1 MKYGFFESPLGIIK
15 ISYEEKIRKIELVDE
30 IDENSDENSE
40 ENDLFILFK
49 NQLLEYFEGKRTG
62 FDHLELLDPKGTA
75 FQKSVWQALL
85 KIPYGKT
92 RSYKE
97 IAKAIGKPGATQAV
111 GTAVGK
117 NPILIIVPC
126 HRVIRADGSI
136 GGFAYGSQIKR
147 RLLEIEGINFPS

>member
-30 IDENSDENSE
+30 IDENSE
-40 ENDLFILFK
+40 ENGLFILFK
-49 NQLLEYFEGKRTG
+49 NQLLEYFVGKRTG

-97 IAKAIGKPGATQAV
+97 IAKAIGKPGATQSL
-111 GTAVGK
+111 GTAIGK

-126 HRVIRADGSI
+126 HRVIRADGTL
-136 GGFAYGSQIKR
+136 GGFAFGSQIKR

>member
-15 ISYEEKIRKIELVDE
+15 ISYEEKIRKIEVVDE
-30 IDENSDENSE
+30 IDENSE

-49 NQLLEYFEGKRTG
+49 NQLLEYFEGKRTS

-92 RSYKE
+92 RSYKK

-111 GTAVGK
+111 GTAIGK
-117 NPILIIVPC
+117 NPILVIIPC
-126 HRVIRADGSI
+126 HRVIKTDGSI